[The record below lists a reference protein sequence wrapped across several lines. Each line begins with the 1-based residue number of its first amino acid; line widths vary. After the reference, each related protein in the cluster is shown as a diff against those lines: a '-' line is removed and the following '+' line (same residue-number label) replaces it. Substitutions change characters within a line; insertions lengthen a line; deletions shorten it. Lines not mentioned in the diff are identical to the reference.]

1 MGRETDKDDLYI
13 APTII
18 THVNTSEALMSD
30 EVRFGTIY
38 IYIYIYIRGV
48 PRGVSRGF
56 RKPLLDFTTTSASQI
71 VYQLYLTKTI
81 SIIDKNLTIQ

>member
-1 MGRETDKDDLYI
+1 MYAYYVIDRHIFNFLCLRRI
-13 APTII
+13 
-18 THVNTSEALMSD
+18 VNVYSVSTM
-30 EVRFGTIY
+30 F
-38 IYIYIYIRGV
+38 RGV

-81 SIIDKNLTIQ
+81 SIIGKNLTIQ